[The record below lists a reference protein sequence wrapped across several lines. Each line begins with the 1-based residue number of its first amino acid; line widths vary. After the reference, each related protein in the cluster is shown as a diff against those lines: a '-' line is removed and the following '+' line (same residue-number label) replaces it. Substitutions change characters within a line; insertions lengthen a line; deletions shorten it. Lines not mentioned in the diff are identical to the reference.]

1 MNWTGLEDDWD
12 QGIKREEC
20 QTIAFHLQ
28 PPWGQKTYQEKKKLK
43 AKELQDGMAHGSV
56 IRRKT
61 AEDFEEKVGTA

>member
-1 MNWTGLEDDWD
+1 MSNDCISPSATLRPE
-12 QGIKREEC
+12 
-20 QTIAFHLQ
+20 TIS
-28 PPWGQKTYQEKKKLK
+28 GKKKKLK

>member
-1 MNWTGLEDDWD
+1 MTEIRGLKEKSV
-12 QGIKREEC
+12 KRLHFTFSHPE
-20 QTIAFHLQ
+20 AR
-28 PPWGQKTYQEKKKLK
+28 KTYQKKKKKLK